1 MVVPVSDPNLRAMA
15 KATGRGDW
23 AEDPRYNT
31 VGERWKHW
39 SDLMSELEEWA
50 IGHTA
55 EEAEKM
61 LLEAGCPATRYQS
74 VAEVVKDK
82 GLKETGGLVQ
92 INDGSGDFLIV
103 NNPMRYRN
111 ADVGPK
117 LFVDGIDQ
125 RKVEILSGG
134 D

>member
-1 MVVPVSDPNLRAMA
+1 
-15 KATGRGDW
+15 
-23 AEDPRYNT
+23 
-31 VGERWKHW
+31 
-39 SDLMSELEEWA
+39 
-50 IGHTA
+50 
-55 EEAEKM
+55 
-61 LLEAGCPATRYQS
+61 
-74 VAEVVKDK
+74 VVKDK
-82 GLKETGGLVQ
+82 ALKETGGLVQ

-125 RKVEILSGG
+125 RKAEILSGG